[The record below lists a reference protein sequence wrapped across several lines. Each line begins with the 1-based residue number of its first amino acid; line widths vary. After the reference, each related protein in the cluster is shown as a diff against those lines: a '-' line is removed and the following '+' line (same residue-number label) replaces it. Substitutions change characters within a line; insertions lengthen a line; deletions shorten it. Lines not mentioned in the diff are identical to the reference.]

1 MVEGSVKR
9 IDPARRL
16 VVIATEE
23 GKEVT
28 LHLGKGSNIEVPE
41 PATGGFMTGSFEYL
55 KEGYWVEVKFTE
67 GDGVCHCTS
76 LSCRS

>member
-9 IDPARRL
+9 IDPANRV

-28 LHLGKGSNIEVPE
+28 LHLGKESNIEVPE

-55 KEGYWVEVKFTE
+55 REGYWVEVKFTE
-67 GDGVCHCTS
+67 GDGVCRCTS

>member
-9 IDPARRL
+9 IDPANRL

-23 GKEVT
+23 GKEVI
-28 LHLGKGSNIEVPE
+28 LHLGKESNIEVPE
-41 PATGGFMTGSFEYL
+41 LASGGFITGSFEYL

>member
-1 MVEGSVKR
+1 
-9 IDPARRL
+9 
-16 VVIATEE
+16 
-23 GKEVT
+23 
-28 LHLGKGSNIEVPE
+28 
-41 PATGGFMTGSFEYL
+41 MTGSFEYL

>member
-1 MVEGSVKR
+1 MKR

-55 KEGYWVEVKFTE
+55 REGYWVEVKFAE
-67 GDGVCHCTS
+67 SEGVCQCSS
-76 LSCRS
+76 LTCRS